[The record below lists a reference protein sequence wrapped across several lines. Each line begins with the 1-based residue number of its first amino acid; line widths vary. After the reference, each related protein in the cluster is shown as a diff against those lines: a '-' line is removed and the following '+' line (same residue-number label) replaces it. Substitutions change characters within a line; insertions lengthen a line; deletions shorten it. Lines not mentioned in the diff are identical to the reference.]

1 MMLLLNEGLF
11 FYCFDKDL
19 YFFCFVDK
27 NRDKI
32 VWSMVDIRVIFFGYL
47 WFDVI
52 IDISKR
58 IIRNEYWNMRWLNI
72 DKIILIG

>member
-19 YFFCFVDK
+19 YFFVYVDK

-32 VWSMVDIRVIFFGYL
+32 VWSMVDI
-47 WFDVI
+47 
-52 IDISKR
+52 
-58 IIRNEYWNMRWLNI
+58 N
-72 DKIILIG
+72 